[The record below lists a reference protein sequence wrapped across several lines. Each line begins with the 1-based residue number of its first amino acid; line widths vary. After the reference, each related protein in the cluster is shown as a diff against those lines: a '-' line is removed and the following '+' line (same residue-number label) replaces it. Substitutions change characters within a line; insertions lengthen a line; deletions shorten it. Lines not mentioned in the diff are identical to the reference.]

1 MKFNRALPL
10 GILLVAAL
18 VSGCSSNKPA
28 KTEPKTANEA
38 AAPAAASSSAAPAS
52 VLPVGPRTPNP
63 YSQNLQK
70 YSEQVEVNFQD
81 AVNAIQQ
88 KNWTR
93 AESVLLSLAEKNPQ
107 LSGVQ
112 LNLGIVYKAKG
123 DKEKAEAA
131 FNRAIAVNSKNVE
144 AYNHLA
150 VLKREAG
157 DFAAAESLYQK
168 ALAIWPFYPEGH
180 KNIAILYDLYLGQ
193 PEQALPHYLAYQQ
206 LLPAP
211 DKQLDSWIAE
221 LQRRLGIKPAPKAA
235 EKTPDANPEAAP
247 AKAEAAPAETTNTGE
262 AK

>member
-1 MKFNRALPL
+1 MRFNNALPL
-10 GILLVAAL
+10 FALVFSGLLLNACSSSKPRTESPEAKPVAATATSAATTSASAP
-18 VSGCSSNKPA
+18 VSGA
-28 KTEPKTANEA
+28 
-38 AAPAAASSSAAPAS
+38 

-63 YSQNLQK
+63 YSQNVQK

-81 AVNAIQQ
+81 AANAIRQ

-93 AESVLLSLAEKNPQ
+93 AESVLTSLAEKNPQ
-107 LSGVQ
+107 LSGVH

-123 DKEKAEAA
+123 DSEKAAAA
-131 FNRAIAVNSKNVE
+131 FSRAITANSKNVE

-157 DFAAAESLYQK
+157 DFAAAETLYQK
-168 ALAIWPFYPEGH
+168 ALAIWPFYPDGH
-180 KNIAILYDLYLGQ
+180 KNIAILYDLYLAK

-221 LQRRLGIKPAPKAA
+221 LQRRLGIKPAAKPA
-235 EKTPDANPEAAP
+235 EK
-247 AKAEAAPAETTNTGE
+247 AEEKPAENLE
-262 AK
+262 EKPAASEVNK